1 MNTRSSHQSGFS
13 MIEVLVT
20 ILIIAIGLLGVA
32 ALQSAGLRQ
41 VVASQTAAQVQ
52 LLAQDLAELII
63 AYDPNGDGDYAA
75 NGVPAAGK
83 DCAATV
89 CNRDELANYNL
100 VRWQAEVDIEVP
112 SLAMQIVHT
121 AAAVGVSP
129 RYEVRLTWD
138 ALRQGA
144 NFTRPNCTLAD
155 SNHHGCF
162 AMLIEL

>member
-1 MNTRSSHQSGFS
+1 MKMRASLQSGFS

-63 AYDPNGDGDYAA
+63 AYDPNGEGDYAA
-75 NGVPAAGK
+75 NGVPSAGK

-89 CNRDELANYNL
+89 CNRNELANYNL
-100 VRWQAEVDIEVP
+100 VRWQAEVDVEVP

-121 AAAVGVSP
+121 AAAGASP
-129 RYEVRLTWD
+129 SYELRLTWD
-138 ALRQGA
+138 ALRQGD
-144 NFTRPNCTLAD
+144 NFSRPTCTLAD